1 MKEITL
7 YNLDHAMSIA
17 TLNQVEKDK
26 YFPSLSEYFSWV
38 TNSIWKQKETE
49 HELSIQRALEE
60 KYTFILI
67 AILNSSSEAES
78 TLTSLAANELKN
90 ILDVLIDG
98 IFLEENDHNTYLLEI
113 IDSIEH
119 PALNKIILL

>member
-7 YNLDHAMSIA
+7 YNLDHVMSIA
-17 TLNQVEKDK
+17 TLNQVEKDE

-38 TNSIWKQKETE
+38 TNSIWKKKETE
-49 HELSIQRALEE
+49 HELSIQRAIEE

-67 AILNSSSEAES
+67 SILNSSSEAES
-78 TLTSLAANELKN
+78 TLSSLAANELKN

-119 PALNKIILL
+119 PALNKIIQL

>member
-1 MKEITL
+1 
-7 YNLDHAMSIA
+7 MSIA
-17 TLNQVEKDK
+17 TLNQVEKDE

-38 TNSIWKQKETE
+38 TNSIWKKKETE

-119 PALNKIILL
+119 PALNKIIQL